1 MEQRP
6 SSEDKSSDLC
16 HEDPTSPGPPPSAGC
31 WPPIA
36 LPPEDVRF
44 TWILDRFHQDSEVLF
59 ICTQACNDVFNPPE
73 ILLYLRFLLR
83 KRRWGFIPFLAPHQR
98 LLPRFSVVISD
109 RAPPSG
115 GWYPHGKPHYG

>member
-115 GWYPHGKPHYG
+115 GWYPHGKPH